1 MIRMYTIRKFSSVI
15 YLILLFYQ
23 GSFIYFTMQCSLAFV
38 KILKLSAILNKGNFL
53 MQIVLPFST
62 GNENVVKNFRRDSY

>member
-1 MIRMYTIRKFSSVI
+1 
-15 YLILLFYQ
+15 
-23 GSFIYFTMQCSLAFV
+23 MQCSLAFV

-62 GNENVVKNFRRDSY
+62 GNENVVKILEETATK